1 MTQKLKTL
9 FVSHDASQTGA
20 PLFLLG
26 LHRWLKDRLDF
37 ESVFLLKLG
46 GKLSG
51 EFQNETKTYLWDW
64 LRPVP
69 GQYFR
74 FLINRVRKLLLGLR
88 LRRYRFDL
96 VYLNSAFCADI
107 LPMLQKLKIG
117 RIWILHVH
125 ETAKTIEDF
134 LPDAFMRAVP
144 LIGHFIVVSPEIKE
158 QLSNRWG
165 IPEEKATT
173 IYPCSFPR
181 EGYRS
186 GRDIREQFGI
196 GRDTFLVGGAGWIC
210 ARKGTDFFIE
220 AAAQFFLAHAEAN
233 VIFLWLGE
241 SANTE
246 QIDECRNKIIEFNL
260 QNKVLFVGAHENSG
274 DYFDAF
280 DVLLLPSREDPFP
293 LVALECAAAG
303 KPIICFDR
311 NNGCTEYVDNTCG
324 GVVEYGN
331 TEKMA
336 AAVGRFYSSAQEC
349 AAAGATIRQRA
360 EKYTPDCVGE
370 AIQQLIIQMTEA

>member
-165 IPEEKATT
+165 IPEEKATV
-173 IYPCSFPR
+173 SLPR
-181 EGYRS
+181 LPRRAAS
-186 GRDIREQFGI
+186 RHAGRPVLPHHI
-196 GRDTFLVGGAGWIC
+196 
-210 ARKGTDFFIE
+210 K
-220 AAAQFFLAHAEAN
+220 
-233 VIFLWLGE
+233 
-241 SANTE
+241 SA
-246 QIDECRNKIIEFNL
+246 
-260 QNKVLFVGAHENSG
+260 
-274 DYFDAF
+274 
-280 DVLLLPSREDPFP
+280 
-293 LVALECAAAG
+293 
-303 KPIICFDR
+303 
-311 NNGCTEYVDNTCG
+311 
-324 GVVEYGN
+324 
-331 TEKMA
+331 
-336 AAVGRFYSSAQEC
+336 
-349 AAAGATIRQRA
+349 
-360 EKYTPDCVGE
+360 TPDRRRGCLCSQ
-370 AIQQLIIQMTEA
+370 IFYPL